1 MTEYFKIGRFVAA
14 FGLKGELILV
24 HSLGKKTSLKGL
36 QALFLEEGKERFLP
50 WFVASAKIKSDE
62 ELYIQLQD
70 VDSREKAMRLT
81 QKDVW
86 LPEADFQKYSAKTAP
101 ISLLGF
107 AIVEEG
113 KSLGAIL
120 EVIEQPHQVLCR
132 IEVDGKEALIP
143 LNEDTIRSIDRKKKQ
158 VHVNLP
164 DGLLEIYL
172 G

>member
-36 QALFLEEGKERFLP
+36 QALFVEEGKERFLP
-50 WFVASAKIKSDE
+50 WFIASAKIKSDE

-107 AIVEEG
+107 AIVEE
-113 KSLGAIL
+113 
-120 EVIEQPHQVLCR
+120 
-132 IEVDGKEALIP
+132 
-143 LNEDTIRSIDRKKKQ
+143 
-158 VHVNLP
+158 
-164 DGLLEIYL
+164 
-172 G
+172 